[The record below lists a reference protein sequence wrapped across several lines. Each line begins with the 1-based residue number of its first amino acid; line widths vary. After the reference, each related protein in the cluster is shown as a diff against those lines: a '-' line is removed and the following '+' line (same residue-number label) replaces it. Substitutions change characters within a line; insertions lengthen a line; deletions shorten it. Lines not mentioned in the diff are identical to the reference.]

1 MTVLYIIKT
10 LLSDPII
17 KSYLIGCGSSA
28 SWDAIKLLGKKGD
41 DTLENQLYGVLSET
55 FERFAGCMNLE
66 YDEQLV
72 MDSFLQNI
80 NSTEDFGNQSVSNKI
95 LSDTLNVPIGNEE
108 LKRWNDLFVEVCSN
122 PKYQWLYNKLSA
134 NFEIA
139 KLKDRD
145 YGWMTG
151 CMEGNFCEI
160 QCGKLQK
167 IPPLFDDI
175 GVELDKTCWYTI
187 KVLICE
193 IVLNAKEHGKAQ
205 KCFVQITKNSIAIF
219 DDGTEFDPQELKQHE
234 ECRGGAMALQDV
246 MENYPEIVLNSTYTN
261 GLNRFEMIFPNEV
274 FDVNQ
279 MSEIVIPD
287 LYYMSGGIQLKYPE
301 GRFRYYFIDIGE
313 IPTGQ
318 RGELFATYSGLALL
332 VEKLQNN
339 VEKLTEDSEIFV
351 HFPNT
356 SRPDYKK
363 VYSMMARV
371 LRGQLMPGK
380 IKISLSPSSL
390 ETETE

>member
-1 MTVLYIIKT
+1 M
-10 LLSDPII
+10 
-17 KSYLIGCGSSA
+17 CG
-28 SWDAIKLLGKKGD
+28 IVGF
-41 DTLENQLYGVLSET
+41 T
-55 FERFAGCMNLE
+55 
-66 YDEQLV
+66 
-72 MDSFLQNI
+72 
-80 NSTEDFGNQSVSNKI
+80 GNQQVARFCWM
-95 LSDTLNVPIGNEE
+95 VC
-108 LKRWNDLFVEVCSN
+108 LKWNIED
-122 PKYQWLYNKLSA
+122 
-134 NFEIA
+134 
-139 KLKDRD
+139 
-145 YGWMTG
+145 
-151 CMEGNFCEI
+151 
-160 QCGKLQK
+160 
-167 IPPLFDDI
+167 
-175 GVELDKTCWYTI
+175 
-187 KVLICE
+187 
-193 IVLNAKEHGKAQ
+193 
-205 KCFVQITKNSIAIF
+205 
-219 DDGTEFDPQELKQHE
+219 
-234 ECRGGAMALQDV
+234 
-246 MENYPEIVLNSTYTN
+246 
-261 GLNRFEMIFPNEV
+261 RFEMIFPNEV

-332 VEKLQNN
+332 VEKLQND

>member
-1 MTVLYIIKT
+1 
-10 LLSDPII
+10 
-17 KSYLIGCGSSA
+17 
-28 SWDAIKLLGKKGD
+28 
-41 DTLENQLYGVLSET
+41 
-55 FERFAGCMNLE
+55 
-66 YDEQLV
+66 
-72 MDSFLQNI
+72 MD
-80 NSTEDFGNQSVSNKI
+80 
-95 LSDTLNVPIGNEE
+95 
-108 LKRWNDLFVEVCSN
+108 
-122 PKYQWLYNKLSA
+122 
-134 NFEIA
+134 
-139 KLKDRD
+139 
-145 YGWMTG
+145 
-151 CMEGNFCEI
+151 
-160 QCGKLQK
+160 
-167 IPPLFDDI
+167 
-175 GVELDKTCWYTI
+175 
-187 KVLICE
+187 
-193 IVLNAKEHGKAQ
+193 
-205 KCFVQITKNSIAIF
+205 
-219 DDGTEFDPQELKQHE
+219 
-234 ECRGGAMALQDV
+234 
-246 MENYPEIVLNSTYTN
+246 
-261 GLNRFEMIFPNEV
+261 NRFEMIFPNEV

>member
-1 MTVLYIIKT
+1 
-10 LLSDPII
+10 
-17 KSYLIGCGSSA
+17 
-28 SWDAIKLLGKKGD
+28 
-41 DTLENQLYGVLSET
+41 
-55 FERFAGCMNLE
+55 
-66 YDEQLV
+66 
-72 MDSFLQNI
+72 
-80 NSTEDFGNQSVSNKI
+80 
-95 LSDTLNVPIGNEE
+95 
-108 LKRWNDLFVEVCSN
+108 
-122 PKYQWLYNKLSA
+122 
-134 NFEIA
+134 
-139 KLKDRD
+139 
-145 YGWMTG
+145 
-151 CMEGNFCEI
+151 
-160 QCGKLQK
+160 
-167 IPPLFDDI
+167 
-175 GVELDKTCWYTI
+175 
-187 KVLICE
+187 
-193 IVLNAKEHGKAQ
+193 
-205 KCFVQITKNSIAIF
+205 
-219 DDGTEFDPQELKQHE
+219 
-234 ECRGGAMALQDV
+234 
-246 MENYPEIVLNSTYTN
+246 
-261 GLNRFEMIFPNEV
+261 
-274 FDVNQ
+274 